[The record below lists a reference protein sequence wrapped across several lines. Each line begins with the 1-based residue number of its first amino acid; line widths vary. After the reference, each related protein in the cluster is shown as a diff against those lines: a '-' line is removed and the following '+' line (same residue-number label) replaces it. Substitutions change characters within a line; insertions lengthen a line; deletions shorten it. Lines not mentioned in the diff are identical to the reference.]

1 MSIAVP
7 KRAMVLAAGLGLRL
21 RPITTL
27 KPKPLVEVGGQ
38 TLLDRALDRLN
49 EAGVETAVVNT
60 HYYAEMVAKRLAQR
74 RRPRIILSPET
85 DLLET
90 GGGIAHALDKLN
102 PPDEG
107 DRPFY
112 AINGDSFWL
121 NGPSD
126 VLKRLA
132 AGWDDAR
139 MDALLAV
146 YATPHALGYDGMGDF
161 MMDELGRLRRRRE
174 DEVVPFAF
182 IGLQILH
189 PRLFRNSQTGEIEA
203 GAFSLNR
210 LYDRAAG
217 TERLWG
223 IAHDGEWFHIS
234 TPEDL
239 RDAEAQLGTRYSFYP
254 RI

>member
-1 MSIAVP
+1 VSIPVP

-38 TLLDRALDRLN
+38 TLLDRALDRLAD
-49 EAGVETAVVNT
+49 AGVDTAVVNT
-60 HYYAEMVAKRLAQR
+60 HYFAEMVAKRMALR
-74 RRPRIILSPET
+74 TRPRIILSPET

-90 GGGIAHALDKLN
+90 GGGIARALDKLN
-102 PPDEG
+102 PPGESEQ
-107 DRPFY
+107 PFY
-112 AINGDSFWL
+112 AVNGDSFWL

-126 VLKRLA
+126 IFKRLA
-132 AGWDDAR
+132 AAWDDAR

-146 YATPHALGYDGMGDF
+146 YATPHALGYDGQGDF
-161 MMDELGRLRRRRE
+161 MMDEQGRLRRRAE

-189 PRLFRNSQTGEIEA
+189 PRLFCNPATGTVES

-210 LYDRAAG
+210 LYDRAAATG
-217 TERLWG
+217 RLWG
-223 IAHDGEWFHIS
+223 VAHDGEWFHIS
-234 TPEDL
+234 TPDDL
-239 RDAEAQLGTRYSFYP
+239 READARLGTKSSFYP